1 MFKKINTKLE
11 NLFDQKHDTVYI
23 GNKSIIETQQNFQI
37 TDNNHMLEN
46 LSYIFS
52 NEINRDNLSNLFS
65 QLSSYFEIGF
75 LMHKKENP
83 NLYIAKE
90 AFAFAKKI
98 ESIENIKP
106 IKLPT
111 PEIYKILSSKAH
123 MFLKH
128 YDMGEL
134 DSSEKMISYLIPI
147 SETHAIVIVT
157 QTAEP
162 WARLKIESLHKTLMK
177 INFSL

>member
-11 NLFDQKHDTVYI
+11 NIFDQKAQAVYQSSQI
-23 GNKSIIETQQNFQI
+23 LTETQKNFQI
-37 TDNNHMLEN
+37 VDNNHVLEN
-46 LSYIFS
+46 LSFVFS

-75 LMHKKENP
+75 LMHKKEKP
-83 NLYIAKE
+83 NLYVVNE
-90 AFAFAKKI
+90 AFIFSKKI
-98 ESIENIKP
+98 ESIENLKP

-111 PEIYKILSSKAH
+111 PKIYKILSSKACL
-123 MFLKH
+123 FLKH
-128 YDMGEL
+128 YNMGHL
-134 DSSEKMISYLIPI
+134 DSCDKMTSYLIPV
-147 SETHAIVIVT
+147 SETYTIVMIT

-162 WARLKIESLHKTLMK
+162 WAKLKIESLNKTLMK